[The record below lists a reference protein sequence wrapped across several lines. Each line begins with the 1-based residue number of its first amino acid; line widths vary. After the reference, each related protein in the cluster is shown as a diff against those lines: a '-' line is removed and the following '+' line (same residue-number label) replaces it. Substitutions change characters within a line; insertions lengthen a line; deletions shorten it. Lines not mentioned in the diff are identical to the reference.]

1 MGKRRAYRN
10 RDVFPAR
17 NVNPIPA
24 GLLVLGSQRTKNAL
38 IVILYAALVG
48 LIYALPHYW
57 LWRDAGSEWAFPGFN
72 VPDEQG
78 AYAGRIRALYNGE
91 RLGADPQS
99 LACPDAPT
107 DFATTGEYLTF
118 GVCRLL
124 GVEIRGCFILS
135 DLLLPAVTL
144 IGFYLFLRA
153 LGCSARISRLAPLT
167 LYLLDPFLA
176 SKGPFAGILQAF
188 SLLLGR
194 ALIPHWNCSFIL
206 SRMISPE
213 AAMPLLAFACFS
225 TVKALWGGRWPWS
238 VLAGV
243 LSGLAASAHVSVGV
257 PFLLGLFF
265 FGIGTLVTHK
275 IPFGRFVLMGCFAL
289 IVMSPRLLELYR
301 FFHQPGSHWVLDRH
315 ATITHGSMGLKYL
328 IPMIV
333 FAMPFLLLARKRHI
347 HFWFFL
353 SILAANLVCMN
364 LQMITGSDF
373 GIVHYLGY
381 NFIPM
386 AWFAAFVGLSHRLSE
401 RSADGP
407 SRRPLF
413 RARALELACCL
424 YSLANGYAIQQG
436 HYKAEQLFWVKPT
449 SKWLEFQALGP
460 VLSWLEE
467 NATPR
472 DVVIS
477 SPETRDLYAIYAP
490 TKVLA
495 QFTIQTCPVPT
506 ESYLDRFLLPF
517 KVYGL
522 GWEDFE
528 PVAEEMIYD
537 IHMIAETGKSGPWV
551 KAERPPLMEKQEILL
566 RMKTIYASLPEGESL
581 DRMLRDLNVRY
592 VVFGPFEKELPGA
605 SDSHLMRDNYRVRF
619 EGKGTRIFELL
630 PSP

>member
-1 MGKRRAYRN
+1 
-10 RDVFPAR
+10 VFA
-17 NVNPIPA
+17 
-24 GLLVLGSQRTKNAL
+24 SQRTKNAL
-38 IVILYAALVG
+38 IVILYAVLVG
-48 LIYALPHYW
+48 LIYAMPHYW

-107 DFATTGEYLTF
+107 DFATTGEHLTYA
-118 GVCRLL
+118 VCRLL
-124 GVEIRGCFILS
+124 GTEIGGCFILS
-135 DLLLPAVTL
+135 DFLFPAVTI

-153 LGCSARISRLAPLT
+153 LGCSARISRIAPLT
-167 LYLLDPFLA
+167 LYLLDPLLA
-176 SKGPFAGILQAF
+176 SRGPFVGILQAF

-194 ALIPHWNCSFIL
+194 VLIPDWNSSFIL

-213 AAMPLLAFACFS
+213 AAMALFAFACFS
-225 TVKALWGGRWPWS
+225 TVKALWGGRWAWC

-243 LSGLAASAHVSVGV
+243 LSGLATSAHVSVGL

-265 FGIGTLVTHK
+265 FGIGTLVTRK

-289 IVMSPRLLELYR
+289 IVMTPRFLEIYR
-301 FFHQPGSHWVLDRH
+301 FFHHPGSHWVIDRH
-315 ATITHGSMGLKYL
+315 ASITHGSMGLRYL

-333 FAMPFLLLARKRHI
+333 LAMPFLLLVRKGHI

-364 LQMITGSDF
+364 LQVITGSDF

-386 AWFAAFVGLSHRLSE
+386 AWLAAFCGLSDRLSE
-401 RSADGP
+401 RSTGRP
-407 SRRPLF
+407 SRRRLF
-413 RARALELACCL
+413 RARALELTCCL

-436 HYKAEQLFWVKPT
+436 HYRAEQLFWVRPT
-449 SKWLEFQALGP
+449 SQWLEFQTLGP

-467 NATPR
+467 NATSR

-495 QFTIQTCPVPT
+495 QFMIQTCPVPT

-528 PVAEEMIYD
+528 PAAEEMIYD
-537 IHMIAETGKSGPWV
+537 IHMIAETGKAGPWV
-551 KAERPPLMEKQEILL
+551 RAERPPLMEKQEILS

-581 DRMLRDLNVRY
+581 DRMLQDLNVRY
-592 VVFGPFEKELPGA
+592 VVFGPFEKEFPGA
-605 SDSHLMRDNYRVRF
+605 SNSHLMRDNYRMRF
-619 EGKGTRIFELL
+619 EGKGTQIFELL